1 MSSLSLKN
9 NILIS
14 LLFAFFLITS
24 VNVEHGMGISAILML
39 LVSIVGL
46 IATRGQDYPPLQ
58 AWEKYWFASL
68 FFFVGLIYVDI
79 PRGFGDISDIDSQ
92 SRLLLAIP
100 VYLYVRRVG
109 ANLNIVLIGFAIG
122 AIVIGIYAW
131 YQYVELGL
139 ARAHGITN
147 AVYYGDIV
155 ILFFIFCVY
164 GVLIAKNIWFRLFL
178 FIAAIFGLYAAL
190 VSGTRGGW
198 VTIPSIL
205 ILLLTYNVWKISL
218 LKRLTASVLFFLF
231 LVSVYQSPN
240 MGVQGRVNQ
249 TIESVSEYFSKGKMS
264 SIGYRLEMWKTSW
277 LVAKNDNF
285 LGNGPDD
292 YRTSAQKI
300 VDTNRVHKSVTHF
313 AGPHNQYF
321 ESMVNEGVLGL
332 MSLLAIFFIPI
343 RIILK
348 NLRDPKRQH
357 VSAMFV
363 LTILVAYMEFMLSIS
378 SLTVQIMALFFAF
391 SVSVFLGLF
400 THNQHHS

>member
-1 MSSLSLKN
+1 M
-9 NILIS
+9 
-14 LLFAFFLITS
+14 T
-24 VNVEHGMGISAILML
+24 
-39 LVSIVGL
+39 
-46 IATRGQDYPPLQ
+46 
-58 AWEKYWFASL
+58 
-68 FFFVGLIYVDI
+68 
-79 PRGFGDISDIDSQ
+79 
-92 SRLLLAIP
+92 
-100 VYLYVRRVG
+100 
-109 ANLNIVLIGFAIG
+109 
-122 AIVIGIYAW
+122 GIYAW
-131 YQYVELGL
+131 YQYIELGV
-139 ARAHGITN
+139 RAHGITN

-164 GVLIAKNIWFRLFL
+164 GTLIAKNIWFRLFL

-218 LKRLTASVLFFLF
+218 LKRLSASVLFLII

-249 TIESVSEYFSKGKMS
+249 TIENVSEYFSKGKMS

-277 LVAKNDNF
+277 LIAKNDNF

-292 YRTSAQKI
+292 YRSSAQKV
-300 VDTNRVHKSVTHF
+300 VDMGQAHKSITHF

-321 ESMVNEGVLGL
+321 ESLVNEGVFGL

-348 NLRDPKRQH
+348 NLRDPKSQH
-357 VSAMFV
+357 ISAMFV

-391 SVSVFLGLF
+391 SISVFLGLF
-400 THNQHHS
+400 VHNRHHS